1 MEHLHEDN
9 QTALQEAEFNRRCH
23 VVFPRYDPDG
33 YKVWLYA
40 IHIDSD
46 SRVCV
51 YLWFIV
57 RDIDDDGT
65 RVVYRKYCPNMERR
79 PHALAYLLG
88 KRDDYNFED

>member
-9 QTALQEAEFNRRCH
+9 QASLSEAEFNRRCH

-33 YKVWLYA
+33 YRVWFYA

-46 SRVCV
+46 GRVC
-51 YLWFIV
+51 LSASFIV
-57 RDIDDDGT
+57 LDEDGDKVIT
-65 RVVYRKYCPNMERR
+65 RKYCPNMERR